1 MDCKPPLRRSRYFD
15 MNLKNIL
22 AEIYPLHR
30 TLSSEGTDKAL
41 SIIGKHVPVQIEEYP
56 ALSKAWTWTIPERY
70 IVHEAYIEL
79 DGECIVDFKD
89 NSLHLVSY
97 SQPIDK
103 VIGWDELEPHLH
115 YSVSRPDAIPWMYK
129 YYERDWGFCL
139 SKSQFDTL
147 PRDGQYHVVIRSEF
161 DAAQGLRV
169 GTAFIDNG
177 AQEEMLI
184 ASHICHPNQANDDAS
199 GVVTA
204 LELINRLVE
213 SPLPKGSMNIR
224 FLFCPET
231 IGAIAY
237 LANRDYSNVKGGMFL
252 EMTGNDNLLAWHRT
266 RAGCT
271 VLDRISENVIVTTKR
286 INHREREF
294 ASTPA
299 NDERVIDGP
308 GVNIPCISLNRWP
321 YPEYHTSDDNLDIIC
336 EDELQGAADVA
347 EQIIR
352 IFASNYYPKR
362 TFTGPLFMS
371 GNGLWVD
378 WRTDWDLNRAI
389 EKITYL
395 LDGELSVFDIAQEVG
410 LDYWTV
416 REWLEKLR
424 AKGLING
431 KSS

>member
-1 MDCKPPLRRSRYFD
+1 

-30 TLSSEGTDKAL
+30 TLSSEGTDRAL
-41 SIIGKHVPVQIEEYP
+41 ALISKHIPVGVYHVEEYP

-79 DGECIVDFKD
+79 DGERIVDFKD
-89 NSLHLVSY
+89 NPLHLVSY
-97 SQPIDK
+97 SLPIDK
-103 VIGWDELEPHLH
+103 VIGWDELVPHLH
-115 YSVSRPDAIPWMYK
+115 YSVSRPSAIPWMYK

-139 SKSQFDTL
+139 PKSQFDTL

-213 SPLPKGSMNIR
+213 NPLPSGSMNIR

-266 RAGCT
+266 KSGCSA
-271 VLDRISENVIVTTKR
+271 LDRITENIFKNITY
-286 INHREREF
+286 HHEREF
-294 ASTPA
+294 ASAPA

-321 YPEYHTSDDNLDIIC
+321 YPEYHTSDDNPDIIC
-336 EDELQGAADVA
+336 EDKLQGAADVA

-352 IFASNYYPKR
+352 VFASNYYPKR

-410 LDYWTV
+410 LDYWTT
-416 REWLEKLR
+416 RAWIEKLR
-424 AKGLING
+424 DKGLVYNAG
-431 KSS
+431 NV